1 MGPCWCLPQE
11 VRLCIH
17 DMDGAQIRPQTII
30 HDMDGAR
37 RGSSCAASAAGSMI
51 SWNGC
56 CGRGGKHNFNFEA
69 PVTVTKFQV
78 TGSREV
84 VIAIVLK

>member
-1 MGPCWCLPQE
+1 
-11 VRLCIH
+11 
-17 DMDGAQIRPQTII
+17 
-30 HDMDGAR
+30 
-37 RGSSCAASAAGSMI
+37 MI

-69 PVTVTKFQV
+69 PFTVTKFQV
-78 TGSREV
+78 AGSREV